1 MPIKNRLAEL
11 MPDIAEW
18 RREIHANP
26 EILFDL
32 PKTTA
37 MVEAKLRE
45 FGVDEIHTG
54 IGRSGIVALI
64 RGKSDSRGY
73 CVGLRAD
80 MDALPMEEHTGL
92 PYASQT
98 AGKMHAC
105 GHDGHTAMLL
115 GAARYL
121 AETRNFDG
129 TVALIFQP
137 AEEGGGGG
145 DLMVKDGMMERF
157 GIDEVY
163 GMHNEPGL
171 PVGEFGVSPGPIMAA
186 SDTFEL
192 RVTGKGGHA
201 ARPHMCIDPMPAACN
216 IVMAL
221 QTVASR
227 NVDPIKQIVVSVC
240 TIRSSSE
247 AFNII
252 PSEVLIRGTVRT
264 LDAEVRDTAETRIRA
279 LVHSTAD
286 AYGCE
291 AHLDYERGYP
301 IVVNHDENAA
311 IAAEIARAVAGE
323 DKVRWGRPP
332 RMGGE
337 DFAYMLQVRPG
348 AFINV
353 GNGDSQG
360 LHHPEYD
367 FNDEAIP
374 YGCSFFAE
382 LVERRMPAA

>member
-11 MPDIAEW
+11 MPEITEW

-26 EILFDL
+26 ELMYDL

-37 MVEAKLRE
+37 LVEAKLRE
-45 FGVDEIHTG
+45 FGVDEIVTG
-54 IGRSGIVALI
+54 IGCSGIVALI
-64 RGKSDSRGY
+64 KGKTDTSGRT
-73 CVGLRAD
+73 VGLRAD
-80 MDALPMEEHTGL
+80 MDALPMTEVTGL
-92 PYASQT
+92 PHAST
-98 AGKMHAC
+98 TPGKVHAC

-115 GAARYL
+115 GAAKYL
-121 AETRNFDG
+121 SETRNFDG

-137 AEEGGGGG
+137 AEEGGAGGEA
-145 DLMVKDGMMERF
+145 MVKDGMMERF

-186 SDTFEL
+186 ADEFEV
-192 RVTGKGGHA
+192 RIVGKGGHA
-201 ARPHMCIDPMPAACN
+201 ARPHMCIDPTPAACN
-216 IVMAL
+216 VVMAL

-227 NVDPIKQIVVSVC
+227 NVDPIKEIVVSVC
-240 TIRSSSE
+240 TLRTASE
-247 AFNII
+247 AFNVI
-252 PSEVLIRGTVRT
+252 PPEVLIRGTVRT
-264 LDAEVRDTAETRIRA
+264 LDDAVRDTAEARITQ
-279 LVHSTAD
+279 LIHSTAE

-291 AHLDYERGYP
+291 AHLDYHRGYP
-301 IVVNHDENAA
+301 VVVNHERNAEM
-311 IAAEIARAVAGE
+311 AAEIARAVAGS
-323 DKVRWGRPP
+323 DKVHWGRPP

-337 DFAYMLQVRPG
+337 DFAYMLNARPG

-353 GNGDSQG
+353 GNGDTAG
-360 LHHPEYD
+360 VHHPAYD

-382 LVERRMPAA
+382 LVERRLPAA